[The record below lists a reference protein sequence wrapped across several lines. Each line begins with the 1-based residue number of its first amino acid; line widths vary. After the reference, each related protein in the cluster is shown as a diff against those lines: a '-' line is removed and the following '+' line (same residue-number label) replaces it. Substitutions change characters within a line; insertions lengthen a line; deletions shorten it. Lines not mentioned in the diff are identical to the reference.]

1 MDSRWE
7 RSTSAS
13 FFSYH
18 KELAMLWTIFGILLI
33 LWMGLVSSYALGG
46 YTHVLLAISAVV
58 VIAPFWGYR
67 QD

>member
-1 MDSRWE
+1 
-7 RSTSAS
+7 
-13 FFSYH
+13 
-18 KELAMLWTIFGILLI
+18 MLWTIFGILLI

-58 VIAPFWGYR
+58 AIAPFWGYR